1 MGLAALVA
9 ATSCVPQPPTV
20 LATPQP
26 VADPRTL
33 LRGLALDASAAET
46 LTRPLQGPAVA
57 PPRAAPPFVAAARSE
72 ADADR
77 ALQCLT
83 AAVYYEARSESVD
96 GQRAVAQVVLNRVRD
111 RAFPAS
117 VCGVVYQGSQRST
130 GCQFSFT
137 CDGSLWHPRE
147 PAAWDRARGIAQ
159 AALAGAVYAPIGGA
173 TFYHANSVMPWWA
186 ASMTRITTVG
196 AHLFYRWRGAMER
209 ALSFH
214 QPYAQV
220 EPDQP
225 ALARPDR
232 AGSAQQ
238 VALADGSSVTVHRG
252 TEQTAPGPMLVSS
265 GVRIHRGVLPEADG
279 PRSDGAR
286 VGEEDG
292 AI

>member
-9 ATSCVPQPPTV
+9 ATSCVPEPPAIASV
-20 LATPQP
+20 SRAT
-26 VADPRTL
+26 ADPQAL
-33 LRGLALDASAAET
+33 LRGLALDSSVADT
-46 LTRPLQGPAVA
+46 LTRPLAGPVA
-57 PPRAAPPFVAAARSE
+57 ALPKAAPPFVAVARSE

-117 VCGVVYQGSQRST
+117 ICGVVYQGSERST

-137 CDGSLWHPRE
+137 CDGSLWRPRE
-147 PAAWDRARGIAQ
+147 ASAWDRARLVAQ
-159 AALAGAVYAPIGGA
+159 AALAGAVYAPVGGA
-173 TFYHANSVMPWWA
+173 TFYHADTVMPWWA
-186 ASMTRITTVG
+186 ASMTRITTIG

-209 ALSFH
+209 ALAFRQSYARAEPA
-214 QPYAQV
+214 QPVPRRPGLTDSAATLV
-220 EPDQP
+220 SLDDG
-225 ALARPDR
+225 AL
-232 AGSAQQ
+232 
-238 VALADGSSVTVHRG
+238 VTVHRG
-252 TEQTAPGPMLVSS
+252 PDATPRRMLVSA
-265 GVRIHRGVLPEADG
+265 GVRIHRGALPDVEA

-286 VGEEDG
+286 IGEEDG